1 MTHFYDIIVIG
12 GGHAGC
18 EAAAAAARMGCKT
31 LLITMNM
38 PTIGQMSCNPAMGGL
53 AKGQLVKEVD
63 ALGGEIGYVTDIAML
78 QFRMLNRSKGPAV
91 WSPRAQCD
99 RGLYARS
106 MRRNLEQLP
115 NLDIKQNMVVDV
127 LTEGGRISGV
137 VCESGARYE
146 CKAVILCAGTFLNG
160 RIFTGEWSTPAGRV
174 GEAPALHL
182 SENLIRKGF
191 EIGRLKTGT
200 PPRLEGR
207 TIDYAKCA
215 EQPGDERIVPFSHR
229 TKSPIPRQLCCH
241 LTYTHPK
248 THEIL
253 RKGLTRSPLY
263 TGRIKG
269 TGPRY
274 CPSIEDKIVRFA
286 ERERHQ
292 LFLEPEGWETS
303 EVYVNGFSSS
313 LPEEIQFE
321 ALRTIPGLEH
331 VEMMRPGYAVEYDFF
346 PPHQI
351 HYTLETR
358 IIEGLYFAGNINGTT
373 GYEEAAAQGFIAGV
387 NAALRLRGEE
397 PLVLLRDQAYI
408 GVLVDD
414 LITRVPDEPYRMFTS
429 RAEHRLLLR
438 QDNADLRLM
447 DIGFRLGLVEQEHCD
462 RLMIK
467 KRRLEETEAFLETT
481 RSGNGEK
488 PELKGETFAAILK
501 RPEYN
506 IYDILSMIP
515 KDSLPDDAAS
525 DDDLL
530 AAVELEIKYA
540 GYIGRQRERAEQM
553 ARMEGRRIPYD
564 IDYSEIRSL
573 SAEGREKL
581 MKFKPLTLGQAGRIA
596 GVSPADLAVL
606 MICLRR
612 REG

>member
-1 MTHFYDIIVIG
+1 
-12 GGHAGC
+12 
-18 EAAAAAARMGCKT
+18 
-31 LLITMNM
+31 
-38 PTIGQMSCNPAMGGL
+38 
-53 AKGQLVKEVD
+53 
-63 ALGGEIGYVTDIAML
+63 
-78 QFRMLNRSKGPAV
+78 
-91 WSPRAQCD
+91 
-99 RGLYARS
+99 
-106 MRRNLEQLP
+106 
-115 NLDIKQNMVVDV
+115 
-127 LTEGGRISGV
+127 
-137 VCESGARYE
+137 
-146 CKAVILCAGTFLNG
+146 
-160 RIFTGEWSTPAGRV
+160 
-174 GEAPALHL
+174 
-182 SENLIRKGF
+182 
-191 EIGRLKTGT
+191 
-200 PPRLEGR
+200 
-207 TIDYAKCA
+207 
-215 EQPGDERIVPFSHR
+215 
-229 TKSPIPRQLCCH
+229 

-253 RKGLTRSPLY
+253 RKGLPRSPLY

-358 IIEGLYFAGNINGTT
+358 ILEGLYFAGNINGTT
-373 GYEEAAAQGFIAGV
+373 GYEEAAAQGMIAGV

-397 PLVLLRDQAYI
+397 PLVLRRDQAYI

-447 DIGFRLGLVEQEHCD
+447 DIGFRLGLIEQEYYD

-467 KRRLEETEAFLETT
+467 KRHLEETEAFLETT
-481 RSGNGEK
+481 RSGTGGN
-488 PELKGETFAAILK
+488 PDLKGETFAAILR
-501 RPEYN
+501 RPEYT

-540 GYIGRQRERAEQM
+540 GYIGRQHERAEQM

-564 IDYSEIRSL
+564 IDYSGIRSL

-581 MKFKPLTLGQAGRIA
+581 MKFRPLTLGQAGRIA

-606 MICLRR
+606 MICLKR

>member
-1 MTHFYDIIVIG
+1 
-12 GGHAGC
+12 
-18 EAAAAAARMGCKT
+18 
-31 LLITMNM
+31 
-38 PTIGQMSCNPAMGGL
+38 MGGL
-53 AKGQLVKEVD
+53 AKGQLVKEID
-63 ALGGEIGYVTDIAML
+63 ALGGEIGYVTDLAML

-106 MRRNLEQLP
+106 MRRTLEQLP
-115 NLDIKQNMVVDV
+115 NLDLKQNMVVDV
-127 LTEGGRISGV
+127 LTEGGRVCGV

-146 CKAVILCAGTFLNG
+146 CQAVVLCAGTFLNG

-182 SENLIRKGF
+182 SENLIKKGF
-191 EIGRLKTGT
+191 ELGRLKTGT

-215 EQPGDERIVPFSHR
+215 EQPGDARIVPFSHR
-229 TKSPIPRQLCCH
+229 TKSSIPRQLCCH

-253 RKGLTRSPLY
+253 RKGLDRSPLY

-351 HYTLETR
+351 HFTLETR

-373 GYEEAAAQGFIAGV
+373 GYEEAAAQGIIAGV
-387 NAALRLRGEE
+387 NAVLRLRGEE
-397 PLVLLRDQAYI
+397 PLILRRDQAYI

-447 DIGFRLGLVEQEHCD
+447 DIGHRLGLVEQEYYD
-462 RLMIK
+462 RVMDK
-467 KRRLEETEAFLETT
+467 KRRLEEAEAFLETA
-481 RSGNGEK
+481 RSGNGSE
-488 PELKGETFAAILK
+488 PELKGETYAAILR

-506 IYDILSMIP
+506 IHDILQMMPEGS
-515 KDSLPDDAAS
+515 SLGAASS
-525 DDDLL
+525 DDDFL
-530 AAVELEIKYA
+530 AALELNVKYA
-540 GYIGRQRERAEQM
+540 GYIKRQSERAEQM
-553 ARMEGRRIPYD
+553 ARLEGRRIPYN

-581 MKFKPLTLGQAGRIA
+581 MRYRPLTLGQAGRIA
-596 GVSPADLAVL
+596 GVSPADIAVL
-606 MICLRR
+606 MICLKR

>member
-1 MTHFYDIIVIG
+1 MQKRYDIIVIG

-18 EAAAAAARMGCKT
+18 EAASAAARMGCKT
-31 LLITMNM
+31 LLVTMNL
-38 PTIGQMSCNPAMGGL
+38 PTIGEMSCNPAMGGL
-53 AKGQLVKEVD
+53 AKGQLVKEID

-106 MRRNLEQLP
+106 MRRTLEQLP
-115 NLDIKQNMVVDV
+115 NLDLKQNMVVDV
-127 LTEGGRISGV
+127 LTEGGRVSGV
-137 VCESGARYE
+137 ACESGAKYE
-146 CKAVILCAGTFLNG
+146 CKAVVLCAGTFLNG

-174 GEAPALHL
+174 GEGPALHL

-207 TIDYAKCA
+207 TIDYTKCA
-215 EQPGDERIVPFSHR
+215 VQPGDERIVPFSHR

-253 RKGLTRSPLY
+253 RKGLDRSPLY

-269 TGPRY
+269 KGPRY

-286 ERERHQ
+286 DRERHQ

-321 ALRTIPGLEH
+321 ALRTILGLEH

-397 PLVLLRDQAYI
+397 PLVLRRDQAYI

-414 LITRVPDEPYRMFTS
+414 LITRMPDEPYRMFTS

-438 QDNADLRLM
+438 QDNADMRLM
-447 DIGFRLGLVEQEHCD
+447 DIGFRLGLVEQEHYD
-462 RLMIK
+462 RLMDK
-467 KRRLEETEAFLETT
+467 KRRLEETETFLETT
-481 RSGNGEK
+481 RCGNGEK
-488 PELKGETFAAILK
+488 PELKGETFAAILR
-501 RPEYN
+501 RPEYT

-515 KDSLPDDAAS
+515 EDSLLNHAAS

-540 GYIGRQRERAEQM
+540 GYIGRQHERAEQM
-553 ARMEGRRIPYD
+553 ARLEGRRIPYD

-606 MICLRR
+606 MICLKR